1 MRRVHILVLVLP
13 ILAACN
19 AVPTESIV
27 FSEPRATDLLTISD
41 GRGGHVVTP
50 QRCADVS
57 SPSHVGPGGRPGAGC
72 TLARVLMR

>member
-1 MRRVHILVLVLP
+1 MRQAHIVVLVLP

-41 GRGGHVVTP
+41 GKGGNVVTP
-50 QRCADVS
+50 QRCVDVA
-57 SPSHVGPGGRPGAGC
+57 SPSHVGPAGRPGAGC
-72 TLARVLMR
+72 TLARTLIR